1 MALPETDGDARLPSM
16 SLEVDR
22 EQERLRALSH
32 PTRLRILSLL
42 TGASMSSAELAR
54 EMGMSQ
60 AAVSFHV
67 RQLAG
72 VGYLELV
79 EERSKRGGKE
89 RLYRHLP
96 VNQEQLESDDPQMTV
111 RAVATELGRRLA
123 IEPSQAWRLFSD
135 AEAWV
140 PLEVWTSVSA
150 TITDAMMR
158 LHAAAQPP
166 RSTGTV
172 HVSATS
178 LLFDINDADSTIDV

>member
-1 MALPETDGDARLPSM
+1 M
-16 SLEVDR
+16 SLEVNR

-42 TGASMSSAELAR
+42 TGAPMSSAELAR
-54 EMGMSQ
+54 ELGMSQ

-89 RLYRHLP
+89 RVYRHLP

-123 IEPSQAWRLFSD
+123 IDPSQAWRLFSD
-135 AEAWV
+135 VEAWV
-140 PLEVWTSVSA
+140 PVEVWTSVSA
-150 TITDAMMR
+150 TITEAMMR

-178 LLFDINDADSTIDV
+178 LLFDINDPETTPES